1 MEKEEKYLKELMDL
15 EDLAEKKARIYS
27 RLLTEPSL
35 AKEMENLS
43 KRHEE
48 RKERIELLLYGKN
61 KKKGGMSALNGE
73 EKGK

>member
-1 MEKEEKYLKELMDL
+1 MEQEEEYLKELMEL

-27 RLLTEPSL
+27 RLLVEPTL
-35 AKEMENLS
+35 AKEMENIS

-61 KKKGGMSALNGE
+61 KKKRGMSALKGE
-73 EKGK
+73 EKEE

>member
-35 AKEMENLS
+35 TKEMESLS

-61 KKKGGMSALNGE
+61 KKKGGMSALSGE
-73 EKGK
+73 EKEK

>member
-15 EDLAEKKARIYS
+15 EDLAEKKAKIYS
-27 RLLTEPSL
+27 RLLVEPAL
-35 AKEMENLS
+35 AKEMESLS
-43 KRHEE
+43 TRHKE

-73 EKGK
+73 ETEK